1 MAVLAAVGMARRS
14 MFWGYEVAHG
24 WQLSVV
30 ALFVGYYIFA
40 LRQYGRWLR
49 ASFADLEHKRVW
61 QSLVAV
67 LAMLAVYVVYT
78 SNAGELPREYLSQV
92 ISVVPV
98 ARRANTEKVVSYVIY
113 LEGDIPE

>member
-1 MAVLAAVGMARRS
+1 MYDYQGLNDPIFLVLY
-14 MFWGYEVAHG
+14 WG
-24 WQLSVV
+24 VV

-40 LRQYGRWLR
+40 LWQYGRWLR

-92 ISVVPV
+92 ISVVLV
-98 ARRANTEKVVSYVIY
+98 AWVVWRTES
-113 LEGDIPE
+113 LQELSDGGPPG